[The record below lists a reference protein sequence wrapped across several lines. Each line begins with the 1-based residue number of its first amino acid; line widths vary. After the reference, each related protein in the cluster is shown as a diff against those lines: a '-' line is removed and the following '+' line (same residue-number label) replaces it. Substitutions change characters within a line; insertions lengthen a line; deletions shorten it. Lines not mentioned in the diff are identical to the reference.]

1 MERDKIKNIIEALLF
16 ITDSPLSSDKIK
28 HILDVKDAD
37 IPAIINELA
46 QEHNNRNSGLQI
58 QEVAGGFQLATR
70 SEYGEWV
77 RKLYKDRI
85 TYRMSKSALE
95 TLSIIAYKQPVTRAE
110 IEDIR
115 GVDATGVL
123 ENLLE
128 RRLIRICG
136 RKEVLGRP
144 MLYGTSPEFL
154 KLFGLKD
161 LSDIPDLEELASRA
175 GITEEENEVI
185 EEIPK

>member
-1 MERDKIKNIIEALLF
+1 
-16 ITDSPLSSDKIK
+16 
-28 HILDVKDAD
+28 
-37 IPAIINELA
+37 
-46 QEHNNRNSGLQI
+46 
-58 QEVAGGFQLATR
+58 
-70 SEYGEWV
+70 
-77 RKLYKDRI
+77 
-85 TYRMSKSALE
+85 MSKSALE